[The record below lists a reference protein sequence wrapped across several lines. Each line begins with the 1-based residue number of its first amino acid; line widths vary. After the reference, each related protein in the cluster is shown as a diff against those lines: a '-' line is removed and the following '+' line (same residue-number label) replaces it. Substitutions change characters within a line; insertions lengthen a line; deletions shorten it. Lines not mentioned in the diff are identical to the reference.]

1 MSFPIRYR
9 NLNGVIAFASGCHIS
24 RVARARRIFGRQS
37 ILVTMSGDTSSP
49 RAEWEAA
56 FSASPTRDAEFTTL
70 SGIPLDP
77 VYGPEDGDFP
87 GQYPYTRGPY
97 ASMYRSRL
105 WTMRMFAGFGT
116 AEDTNWR
123 FKEIIK
129 AGGTGLSTAFDMP
142 TLLGL
147 DSDDPMSLG
156 EVGRCGVA
164 VDSLSDMEDL
174 YAGIDLGEVT
184 TSMTINS
191 PAAVIFSMFIAQAEK
206 AGVQRAR
213 LGGTLQNDILKE
225 YQAQKEFVFPPRQS
239 MRLVRDTIDFTAA
252 EMPRWHSV
260 SISGYHIREAGSTA
274 VEELAFTLANGFAY
288 VELALAAGLD
298 VDAFAPRLSFFFNAH
313 IDFFEEIA
321 KYRAARRIWARWM
334 KDRYGAT
341 DPRSMQCRFH
351 TQTAGVS
358 LTAQQ
363 PEVNIA
369 RTAIEALAG
378 VLGGTQSLHTNSMDE
393 ALALPT
399 EKAARIALRTQQVI
413 AHETNVAHVADPL
426 GGSYYVESLTD
437 EVERQAEEIFAH
449 LESLGNGSLLEG
461 VITGIEENWFQ
472 GRISDSAYDLER
484 RLNAGQRITVG
495 VNGFKDGNEEDQ
507 MQLLRITN
515 EDELRQRKRLDG
527 VRSDRNQDAVAAALE
542 KLRTEAEDPE
552 VNLMPTLIEASH
564 VYATVGEMMS
574 TMAGVF
580 GRHVEVPSI

>member
-1 MSFPIRYR
+1 MATNRELWQEAYE
-9 NLNGVIAFASGCHIS
+9 ASSLRDVDHE
-24 RVARARRIFGRQS
+24 
-37 ILVTMSGDTSSP
+37 TM
-49 RAEWEAA
+49 
-56 FSASPTRDAEFTTL
+56 
-70 SGIPLDP
+70 SGIPLDA
-77 VYGPEDGDFP
+77 VYGPDDGEFP

-97 ASMYRSRL
+97 ASMYRSKL

-123 FKEIIK
+123 FKEIIRS
-129 AGGTGLSTAFDMP
+129 GGTGLSTAFDMP
-142 TLLGL
+142 TLLGI
-147 DSDDPMSLG
+147 DSDDVMALG

-164 VDSLSDMEDL
+164 IDSLADMADL
-174 YAGIDLGEVT
+174 YSGIDLSEIT

-191 PAAVIFSMFIAQAEK
+191 PAAVIFAMFVAQAEL
-206 AGVQRAR
+206 AGIPRSK

-239 MRLVRDTIDFTAA
+239 MRLVRDTIDFAAA
-252 EMPRWHSV
+252 EMPRWHSI

-274 VEELAFTLANGFAY
+274 AEELAFTLANGFAY
-288 VELALAAGLD
+288 VELALEAGLP

-334 KDRYGAT
+334 KERYGAESE
-341 DPRSMQCRFH
+341 RSMQLRFH

-363 PEVNIA
+363 PEVNII

-426 GGSYYVESLTD
+426 GGSYFVEALTD
-437 EVERQAEEIFAH
+437 EMERQAEELFAE
-449 LESLGNGSLLEG
+449 LDEMGDGSMLEG
-461 VITGIEENWFQ
+461 AIRGIEENWFQ
-472 GRISDSAYDLER
+472 GKIADSAFELER
-484 RLNAGQRITVG
+484 KFNSGRRLIVG
-495 VNGFKDGNEEDQ
+495 VNTATEGSDEDQ
-507 MQLLRITN
+507 IELLKITN
-515 EDELRQRKRLDG
+515 EDEQRQRKRLDTI
-527 VRSDRNQDAVAAALE
+527 RQERDSDAVAAALD
-542 KLRTEAEDPE
+542 RVRADAADPE
-552 VNLMPTLIEASH
+552 VNLMPTLIDA
-564 VYATVGEMMS
+564 VKAYATLGELMGAME
-574 TMAGVF
+574 TEF
-580 GRHVEVPSI
+580 GRHVEVPVI

>member
-1 MSFPIRYR
+1 MPTPREIWEAEFGAAP
-9 NLNGVIAFASGCHIS
+9 
-24 RVARARRIFGRQS
+24 RRDADFE
-37 ILVTMSGDTSSP
+37 TMSG
-49 RAEWEAA
+49 
-56 FSASPTRDAEFTTL
+56 
-70 SGIPLDP
+70 IPVEP
-77 VYGPEDGDFP
+77 VYGPDDGEFP
-87 GQYPYTRGPY
+87 GQFPYTRGPY

-123 FKEIIK
+123 FKEIIR
-129 AGGTGLSTAFDMP
+129 AGGGGLSTAFDMP
-142 TLLGL
+142 TLLGI
-147 DSDDPMSLG
+147 DSDDPMALG

-164 VDSLSDMEDL
+164 VDTLADMEDL
-174 YAGIDLGEVT
+174 YADIDLGEVT

-191 PAAVIFSMFIAQAEK
+191 PAAVIFAMFVAQAER
-206 AGVQRAR
+206 AGIPRAR

-239 MRLVRDTIDFTAA
+239 MRLVRDTIAFTSA

-288 VELALAAGLD
+288 VELALAAGLP

-334 KDRYGAT
+334 RDRYGAE

-363 PEVNIA
+363 PELNIA

-393 ALALPT
+393 AMALPT
-399 EKAARIALRTQQVI
+399 EKAARIALRTQQII
-413 AHETNVAHVADPL
+413 ANETNVAHVADPL
-426 GGSYYVESLTD
+426 GGSHYVEALTD

-449 LESLGNGSLLEG
+449 IEELGSGSMLEG
-461 VITGIEENWFQ
+461 AIKGIEENWFQ
-472 GRISDSAYDLER
+472 GRITDSAFELER
-484 RLNAGQRITVG
+484 KVNEGRRIIVG
-495 VNGFKDGNEEDQ
+495 VNAFTEGNEEEQ
-507 MQLLRITN
+507 IPLLRITN
-515 EDELRQRKRLDG
+515 EDEQRQRKRLDA
-527 VRSDRNQDAVAAALE
+527 VRDRRDESKVNAVLE
-542 KLRTEAEDPE
+542 RLRTEAADPE
-552 VNLMPTLIEASH
+552 INLMPTLIEAAQA
-564 VYATVGEMMS
+564 YATLGEIMS
-574 TMAGVF
+574 TMGSVF
-580 GRHVEVPSI
+580 GRHVEVPTF

>member
-1 MSFPIRYR
+1 MPTNRE
-9 NLNGVIAFASGCHIS
+9 L
-24 RVARARRIFGRQS
+24 
-37 ILVTMSGDTSSP
+37 
-49 RAEWEAA
+49 WEQA
-56 FSASPTRDAEFTTL
+56 FSATPVRDADFETM
-70 SGIPLDP
+70 SGIPLEP
-77 VYGPEDGDFP
+77 VYGPDDGDFP
-87 GQYPYTRGPY
+87 GVFPYTRGPY

-116 AEDTNWR
+116 ADDTNWR
-123 FKEIIK
+123 FKEIIR

-142 TLLGL
+142 TLLGI
-147 DSDDPMSLG
+147 DSDHPMSIG

-164 VDSLSDMEDL
+164 IDSMADMSDL
-174 YAGIDLGEVT
+174 YAGIDLGQIT

-191 PAAVIFSMFIAQAEK
+191 PAAPIFAMFVAQAEK
-206 AGVQRAR
+206 GGTPRKQ

-225 YQAQKEFVFPPRQS
+225 YQAQKEFVFPPRPS
-239 MRLVRDTIDFTAA
+239 MRLVRDTILFTSA

-288 VELALAAGLD
+288 VELAIEAGLP

-341 DPRSMQCRFH
+341 DAKSMQLRFH

-363 PEVNIA
+363 PEVNIV

-413 AHETNVAHVADPL
+413 AQETNVTHVADPL
-426 GGSYYVESLTD
+426 GGSYFVESLTD
-437 EVERQAEEIFAH
+437 EVEAQAEALFAE
-449 LESLGNGSLLEG
+449 LDRMGDGSMLEG
-461 VITGIEENWFQ
+461 AIRGVEENWFQ
-472 GRISDSAYDLER
+472 SKIADSAYELER
-484 RLNAGQRITVG
+484 RLNSGRRITVG
-495 VNGFKDGNEEDQ
+495 VNGFTEGNDDQ
-507 MQLLRITN
+507 QIELLKITN
-515 EDELRQRKRLDG
+515 EDESRQRKRLDE
-527 VRSDRNQDAVAAALE
+527 VRHNRSQAAVDAALAR
-542 KLRTEAEDPE
+542 LRADAADPE
-552 VNLMPTLIEASH
+552 INLMPALIDAANA
-564 VYATVGEMMS
+564 YATLGEMMA
-574 TMAGVF
+574 TLETEF
-580 GRHVEVPSI
+580 GRHIEVPVI